1 MRPRILFVDD
11 DARIQQGLARS
22 LRCMRQ
28 DWDMLFAEGSEAAMA
43 TLEQAPC
50 DVVVSD
56 MRMAGMDGADLLK
69 WVRERSPDAVRII
82 LSGYSDKEA
91 VFRTLGPAH
100 QYLAKPCDHQTLIQT
115 IGRTL
120 ELRRHVASDQVRA
133 LVAEVDTLPTPPAH
147 FAELVHELDAPNSSA
162 ASVAAIMAR
171 DVAMVA
177 QTLKLTNSAYFGLP
191 VEVQSLTQAVRL
203 LGLETIRN
211 LVLLGGFFR
220 HRGGNAETSQ
230 RLSLLIRR
238 SLGIGELAA
247 AIARLEGL
255 DDRTVAQAEAAG
267 VLAHVGSL
275 VLMDRWPERF
285 RAAGRLME
293 RNSIGASEAEIQVF
307 GASHADVGAYL
318 LGLWGFTDPIVEAVA
333 YHHSPGRYGGDNV
346 GPVAI
351 VHVSEFLSGQPEA
364 DGYGQDIPASVLDR
378 DYLDRVGILD
388 RLPVW
393 AALKQTMRAEGA

>member
-69 WVRERSPDAVRII
+69 WVRQRSPDAVRII

-100 QYLAKPCDHQTLIQT
+100 QYLAKPCDHQILIQT

-120 ELRRHVASDQVRA
+120 ELRRHIASDKVRA
-133 LVAEVDTLPTPPAH
+133 LVAAVDTLPTPPAH
-147 FAELVHELDAPNSSA
+147 FAELVHELDAPGSSA
-162 ASVAAIMAR
+162 ASVAAVMAR

-191 VEVQSLTQAVRL
+191 VKVQSLTQAVRL

-255 DDRTVAQAEAAG
+255 DDRTVAHAEAAG

-275 VLMDRWPERF
+275 VLMDRWPERV

-293 RNSIGASEAEIQVF
+293 RDSIGASEAEIQVF

-364 DGYGQDIPASVLDR
+364 GGNGQDIPASVLDR

-393 AALKQTMRAEGA
+393 AALKQTMPGENA